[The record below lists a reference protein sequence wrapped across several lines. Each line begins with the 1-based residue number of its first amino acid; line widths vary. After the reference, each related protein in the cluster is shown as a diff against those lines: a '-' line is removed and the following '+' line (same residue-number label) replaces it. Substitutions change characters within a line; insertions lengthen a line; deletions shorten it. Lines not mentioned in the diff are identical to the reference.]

1 MISVQQAKQLLSEH
15 CERGQQMKVS
25 LQDSLGAILAAAVF
39 SPIDVPGFDN
49 SAMDGYALA
58 LDGKENEWQIGE
70 VIQAG
75 DTSDISLKEWQAARI
90 FTGAR
95 IPEGADTVIPQELVE
110 LNQEEKTVCYEGDRI
125 QKGSNVRLKGSQC
138 RKGDLLLEP
147 GTKITPGVIGLL
159 ASVGVGEVRIFAPP
173 AVACI
178 ITGNELKEVG
188 EQIREG
194 EIYNS
199 NGPMLEACLR
209 QTGIGKIEV
218 LRATDE
224 KEKLQELVNT
234 ALENNEVLLLSG
246 GISVGDYDF
255 VKECLE
261 TAGVQEIFYKI
272 KQRPGKPFFAGKK
285 QGKWIFALPGN
296 PASVYSCFIQYVRPT
311 LKYLMGHE
319 QVWEPEEVLELKE
332 DVKKKAGFTFFMKA
346 RREDG
351 KVRVLGGQQSFN
363 LLSFNEA
370 DCMVELGEEA
380 EIVTK
385 GTRVKVYHLSH

>member
-25 LQDSLGAILAAAVF
+25 LQDSLGAVLAAAVY
-39 SPIDVPGFDN
+39 SPTDVPGFDN

-58 LDGKENEWQIGE
+58 FDGKENEWQIGE

-75 DTSDISLKEWQAARI
+75 DTSNISLKEWQAARI

-110 LNQEEKTVCYEGDRI
+110 LNQEENTICYEGDRI
-125 QKGSNVRLKGSQC
+125 QKGSNVRWKGSQC

-147 GTKITPGVIGLL
+147 GTRITPGVIGLL
-159 ASVGVGEVRIFAPP
+159 ASVGVGEVTVYAPP
-173 AVACI
+173 SVACI

-188 EQIREG
+188 EVLREG

-224 KEKLQELVNT
+224 KEKLQELVNS
-234 ALENNEVLLLSG
+234 ALEHNKVLLLSG

-296 PASVYSCFIQYVRPT
+296 PASVYSCFLQYVRPT

-332 DVKKKAGFTFFMKA
+332 DVKKKPGFTFFMKA

-370 DCMVELGEEA
+370 DCLVELGEEEEVA
-380 EIVTK
+380 KK
-385 GTRVKVYHLSH
+385 GTLVKVFLL